1 MSIVLIRIK
10 PYTFNILVFGST
22 RNCDLFCRWEIIFIR
37 ANEFIQICKNG
48 QFAHALSFLL
58 LYSGGAIPLYL
69 CYLLVF
75 CSLFF
80 KLYSLFISVFLF
92 EQIILF
98 IISHSTAK
106 AMTATSLC
114 NCMLSKMIKLYVNL
128 LCTLYQ
134 LQLRACCWLE
144 PDFVNIEKKK
154 AHDSAVVFL
163 VSK

>member
-22 RNCDLFCRWEIIFIR
+22 RNCDLFCRWERIFIR

-114 NCMLSKMIKLYVNL
+114 NLYAKQNDQVVRQFALYLIPIAVTCMLLA
-128 LCTLYQ
+128 
-134 LQLRACCWLE
+134 RA
-144 PDFVNIEKKK
+144 
-154 AHDSAVVFL
+154 
-163 VSK
+163 